1 MVAKTQIIATTRRL
15 CRAKPTSRSII
26 EQHSALHDDAV
37 VGFEATRDDGLIALL
52 ETDLDGARLEGPWRD
67 LNEHAIGLV
76 LQDQGGRRQDQYVF
90 FWGQEGGIGEHVQ
103 LQPCIRILERNADL
117 GPARVGVEHVTDKEH
132 LALE

>member
-37 VGFEATRDDGLIALL
+37 AGLEAARDDGLIVLL

-67 LNEHAIGLV
+67 LDEHPISLV
-76 LQDQGGRRQDQYVF
+76 LQHQGGRRQDQHVLL
-90 FWGQEGGIGEHVQ
+90 WGQEDRIGEHIQ
-103 LQPCIRILERNADL
+103 
-117 GPARVGVEHVTDKEH
+117 
-132 LALE
+132 